1 MCVCYIFYII
11 KVKHE
16 NGDIN
21 KVFYTETYISK
32 MYFNLK
38 FRFFL
43 MCDFFYSISVLSV
56 SPLYIQYLVCIR

>member
-1 MCVCYIFYII
+1 MRVVCVLYIFYAI

-16 NGDIN
+16 NGDTS
-21 KVFYTETYISK
+21 KMFYTETYISK

-43 MCDFFYSISVLSV
+43 MCVLIFFTVCQLSV
-56 SPLYIQYLVCIR
+56 SPLYI